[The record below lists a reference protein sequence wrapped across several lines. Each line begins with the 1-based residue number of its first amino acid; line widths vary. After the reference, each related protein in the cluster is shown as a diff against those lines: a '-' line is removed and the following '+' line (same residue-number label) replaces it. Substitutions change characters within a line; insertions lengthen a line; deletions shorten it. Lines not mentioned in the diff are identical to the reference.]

1 MKYFILL
8 LLVFGAAANHA
19 KTIEEVIVKADL
31 RQASTMHLAS
41 SLTVISE
48 DVIQARAAQ
57 HFEDIIQ
64 AIQRNYAGRQQSGPI
79 LSDSRHWRT
88 QPVY

>member
-8 LLVFGAAANHA
+8 LLVFGAAGNHA

-64 AIQRNYAGRQQSGPI
+64 AIPNFILKTFNLDMSSSQSM
-79 LSDSRHWRT
+79 
-88 QPVY
+88 